1 MTGIKRG
8 TAYVIA
14 RLGNGRSYRCKV
26 VVSGRIH
33 IRKSS
38 EMLSDGKRIYIREK
52 YDNNWN
58 YTNWLYSYNP
68 ATGRKVKL
76 TNLRCMSLD
85 DIRGGYLYITAHVS
99 ANSSTDYIYRVS
111 KDGRTKKCL
120 GKGSDAKI
128 IGNYIYYTYYSY
140 NNQYGTDK
148 GVYRMRLDG
157 TDKTILCY
165 GSYELCVVNNM
176 LMGIE
181 RSYGR
186 SGPTEDMF
194 RIYNDGYVKKLYIPS
209 ASSVNWW
216 KNPYDDIEKYEN
228 VCNNAYGYT
237 YTQNGQN
244 CGLVRKSNGTS
255 KVVKTFSFYVSK
267 IYDAGEYLV
276 VEGCGKYGI
285 KMVVVSKSGRSM
297 RTLYT
302 RVADKQ
308 YIP

>member
-1 MTGIKRG
+1 
-8 TAYVIA
+8 
-14 RLGNGRSYRCKV
+14 
-26 VVSGRIH
+26 
-33 IRKSS
+33 
-38 EMLSDGKRIYIREK
+38 
-52 YDNNWN
+52 
-58 YTNWLYSYNP
+58 
-68 ATGRKVKL
+68 
-76 TNLRCMSLD
+76 
-85 DIRGGYLYITAHVS
+85 
-99 ANSSTDYIYRVS
+99 
-111 KDGRTKKCL
+111 
-120 GKGSDAKI
+120 
-128 IGNYIYYTYYSY
+128 
-140 NNQYGTDK
+140 
-148 GVYRMRLDG
+148 
-157 TDKTILCY
+157 
-165 GSYELCVVNNM
+165 
-176 LMGIE
+176 
-181 RSYGR
+181 
-186 SGPTEDMF
+186 MF

-267 IYDAGEYLV
+267 MYDAGEYLV